1 MLIETMTRQASI
13 ALLDRARLARLAYV
27 RDGQPHIVPM
37 SFAYDADCLYSFSTL
52 GEKIVWM
59 RANPRVCVEAD
70 ELVNVEKWETV
81 IVQGRYEELPDTPR
95 YDADRRHAHALLQR
109 RPVWWE
115 PGYVKTIIDG
125 KERPLELLYFRVR
138 IDRISGRRGVP

>member
-13 ALLDRARLARLAYV
+13 ALLDRTRLARLAYV
-27 RDGQPHIVPM
+27 RDGQTHIVPM
-37 SFAYDADCLYSFSTL
+37 SFAYDAECLYRFSTL
-52 GEKIVWM
+52 GEKIVSM

-70 ELVNVEKWETV
+70 ELINVEKWETA

-95 YDADRRHAHALLQR
+95 YDADRRHAHTLPQR

-125 KERPLELLYFRVR
+125 KERPLELLYFRVH

>member
-13 ALLDRARLARLAYV
+13 ALLDRSRVARLAYV

-37 SFAYDADCLYSFSTL
+37 SFAYDADCLYSLSTL
-52 GEKIVWM
+52 GEKIAWM
-59 RANPRVCVEAD
+59 RANPRVCVEAE

-81 IVQGRYEELPDTPR
+81 IVHGRYEELPDTPR
-95 YDADRRHAHALLQR
+95 YEADRRHAHALLQR
-109 RPVWWE
+109 RPAWWE
-115 PGYVKTIIDG
+115 PGYVRTILDG

-138 IDRISGRRGVP
+138 IDQITGHRGVP

>member
-13 ALLDRARLARLAYV
+13 ALLDRTRLARLAYV
-27 RDGQPHIVPM
+27 RDGQPQIVPM

-52 GEKIVWM
+52 GEKILSM

-109 RPVWWE
+109 RPAWWE

-125 KERPLELLYFRVR
+125 KERPLEVLYFRVR
-138 IDRISGRRGVP
+138 IDRISSRRGVP

>member
-1 MLIETMTRQASI
+1 MLIETMTRQDSI
-13 ALLDRARLARLAYV
+13 ALLDRTRLARLAYV
-27 RDGQPHIVPM
+27 REGQPQIIPM

-95 YDADRRHAHALLQR
+95 YEADRRHAHALLQR

-125 KERPLELLYFRVR
+125 KERPLEILYFRVR
-138 IDRISGRRGVP
+138 IDRISGHRGVP

>member
-1 MLIETMTRQASI
+1 MTR
-13 ALLDRARLARLAYV
+13 LAHV

-52 GEKIVWM
+52 SEKIVWM
-59 RANPRVCVEAD
+59 RTNPRVCVEAD

-95 YDADRRHAHALLQR
+95 HDADRRHVHALLQR

-115 PGYVKTIIDG
+115 RAT
-125 KERPLELLYFRVR
+125 
-138 IDRISGRRGVP
+138 